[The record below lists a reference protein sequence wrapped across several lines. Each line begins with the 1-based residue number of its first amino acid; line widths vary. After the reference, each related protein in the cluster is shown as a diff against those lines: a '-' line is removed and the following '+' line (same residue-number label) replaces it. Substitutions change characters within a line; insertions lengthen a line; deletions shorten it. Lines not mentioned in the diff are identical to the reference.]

1 MNETDLKI
9 LAKNLANPEG
19 EKGLEIADMMHA
31 TNISMTLESIKS
43 LTLQDGDSVLEIGQG
58 NAGHLEFV
66 LESAK
71 NLQYIGL
78 DISKT
83 MKMAAAKK
91 NQAFENQA
99 QFLVYNGQDI
109 PFEDHKFEKIFTVNT
124 LYFWEKPLDFLNEIF
139 RVLKHKGSF
148 VLTFGQKEFMQNLA
162 FTEFGFNLYDN
173 QTLIDLIEESQFS
186 NYVLTE
192 NEELIK
198 SKTGQLVTRKYTIL
212 TIKK

>member
-9 LAKNLANPEG
+9 LAKNLAKPEG
-19 EKGLEIADMMHA
+19 EKGLEVADMMHA
-31 TNISMTLESIKS
+31 TNISMTLESINAMA
-43 LTLQDGDSVLEIGQG
+43 LQDLDSVLEIGQG

-66 LESAK
+66 LKSAK

-78 DISKT
+78 DISET
-83 MKMAAAKK
+83 MKNAAAEK
-91 NQAFENQA
+91 NTTFENQA

-109 PFEDHKFEKIFTVNT
+109 PFEDHKFNKIFSVNT

-139 RVLKHKGSF
+139 RVLKPEGSF
-148 VLTFGQKEFMQNLA
+148 VLTFGQKEFMQNLV

-173 QTLIDLIEESQFS
+173 KSVIELVDKSQFS
-186 NYVLTE
+186 DYTLTE
-192 NEELIK
+192 KEELIK
-198 SKTGQLVTRKYTIL
+198 SKTGELVTRIYTIL

>member
-1 MNETDLKI
+1 MNETELKI

-31 TNISMTLESIKS
+31 TNISMTLESIKAMA
-43 LTLQDGDSVLEIGQG
+43 LQDLDSVLEIGQG

-66 LESAK
+66 LNSAK

-78 DISKT
+78 DISET
-83 MKMAAAKK
+83 MKNAAAEK
-91 NQAFENQA
+91 NTAFKNQA
-99 QFLVYNGQDI
+99 QFLVYNGRDI
-109 PFEDHKFEKIFTVNT
+109 PFEDHKFDKIFTVNT

-139 RVLKHKGSF
+139 RVLKPEGIF
-148 VLTFGQKEFMQNLA
+148 VLTFGQKEFMQNLS

-173 QTLIDLIEESQFS
+173 QNLIELLQKSHFS
-186 NYVLTE
+186 NYVVTE
-192 NEELIK
+192 KEELIK
-198 SKTGQLVTRKYTIL
+198 SKTGELVTRIYTIL